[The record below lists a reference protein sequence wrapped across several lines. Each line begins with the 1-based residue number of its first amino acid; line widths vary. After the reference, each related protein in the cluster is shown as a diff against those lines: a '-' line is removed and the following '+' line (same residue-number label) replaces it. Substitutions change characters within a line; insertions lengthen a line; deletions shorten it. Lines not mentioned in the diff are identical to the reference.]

1 MDDSKKLSDLESI
14 IRSCLLMDEDI
25 SFCNKLLLMLTMS
38 SGNPGWIEDLCIE
51 IIMSQRPDDLRGL
64 AVTCLG
70 HLARIHGKI
79 DHAKVIAALTPLR
92 DNPVLSGRIEDAM
105 SDIEMFAPSNSGL

>member
-1 MDDSKKLSDLESI
+1 MDDSEKLSDLEGI
-14 IRSCLLMDEDI
+14 IRACLFDNDDM
-25 SFCNKLLLMLTMS
+25 SFCSSLLLMLTMS

-51 IIMSQRPDDLRGL
+51 IIMSKRPDDLRGL

-79 DHAKVIAALTPLR
+79 DHAKVVAALTPLR

>member
-14 IRSCLLMDEDI
+14 VRSCLMTDEDI

-38 SGNPGWIEDLCIE
+38 SGNPEWVENLCIE
-51 IIMSQRPDDLRGL
+51 IIKSQRDIELRGL
-64 AVTCLG
+64 AIG

-79 DHAKVIAALTPLR
+79 NHKNVLTALTSIMG
-92 DNPVLSGRIEDAM
+92 NAELSGRAEDTM
-105 SDIEMFAPSNSGL
+105 SDIEMFVKK

>member
-14 IRSCLLMDEDI
+14 IRSCLLTDEDI

-38 SGNPGWIEDLCIE
+38 SGNPEWIENLCIE
-51 IIMSQRPDDLRGL
+51 IIKSQRDIELRGL
-64 AVTCLG
+64 AIICLG

-79 DHAKVIAALTPLR
+79 DSKKVLTALTSVM
-92 DNPVLSGRIEDAM
+92 DNAELSGTGHRTKRSMA
-105 SDIEMFAPSNSGL
+105 